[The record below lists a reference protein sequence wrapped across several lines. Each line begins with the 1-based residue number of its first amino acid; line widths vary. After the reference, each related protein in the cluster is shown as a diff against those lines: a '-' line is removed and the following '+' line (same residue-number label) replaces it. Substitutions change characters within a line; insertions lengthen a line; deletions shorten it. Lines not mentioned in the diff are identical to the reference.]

1 VRGNQ
6 IFESLQKHLGV
17 QFVYETIP
25 SDASKLRQFT
35 PVNPLQ
41 TSNLPNEWK
50 ERMRKALVEAD
61 VTKMQGLIQEIETS
75 FPDFSKAL
83 TEMVYH
89 FDYDG
94 IRALIDSE

>member
-1 VRGNQ
+1 
-6 IFESLQKHLGV
+6 V
-17 QFVYETIP
+17 QFVYETI
-25 SDASKLRQFT
+25 SSNALKLRQFT

-50 ERMRKALVEAD
+50 EIMRKALVEAD
-61 VTKMQGLIQEIETS
+61 VTKIQGLIQEIETS

-89 FDYDG
+89 FDYEG